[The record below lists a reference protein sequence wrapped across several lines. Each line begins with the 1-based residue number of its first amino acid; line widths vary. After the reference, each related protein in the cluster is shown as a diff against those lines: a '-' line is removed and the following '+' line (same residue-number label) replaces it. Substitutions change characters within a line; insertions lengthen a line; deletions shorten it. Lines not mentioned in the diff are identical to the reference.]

1 MCQKI
6 IKIIRM
12 NLMSRLRITYARI
25 TKKARVIVIPA
36 MQMIETT
43 RAKVIQRL
51 KQETVGTSGGAHA
64 DMGKGAGSDTRNS
77 VGTGKN
83 AVAVQTVDVSS
94 TTPRNATS
102 STLGDVIGLDVITFI
117 PQN

>member
-1 MCQKI
+1 MGQKI

-12 NLMSRLRITYARI
+12 NPMSRPRITYARI

-36 MQMIETT
+36 MQMIGKT
-43 RAKVIQRL
+43 RAKVIQRM
-51 KQETVGTSGGAHA
+51 KQEIVGTSGGAHV
-64 DMGKGAGSDTRNS
+64 DMGEGAGSDTRNS

-102 STLGDVIGLDVITFI
+102 SMLGDVIGLDVITFI

>member
-36 MQMIETT
+36 MQMIETS
-43 RAKVIQRL
+43 AKVIQRM
-51 KQETVGTSGGAHA
+51 KQEIVGTSGGAHV
-64 DMGKGAGSDTRNS
+64 DMGEGAGSDTRNS

-94 TTPRNATS
+94 TIPRNATS